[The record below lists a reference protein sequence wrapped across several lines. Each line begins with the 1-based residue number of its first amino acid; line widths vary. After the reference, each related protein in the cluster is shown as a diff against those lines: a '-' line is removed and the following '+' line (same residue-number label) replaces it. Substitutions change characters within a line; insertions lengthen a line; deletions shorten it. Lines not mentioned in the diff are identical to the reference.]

1 MLCDS
6 NSVSLMSIDNS
17 SSSLVSEPNKKFS
30 PAKLP
35 VKSWW
40 DEVEAAEINV
50 FEQEDAVNEVVL
62 QPIKCETLDTDK
74 KSGVNVD
81 PDMLTFS
88 NKIKVIK
95 EETTVVGQVK
105 VKNEK
110 STTVDRVKDEKSD
123 RLIEDVKSND
133 LNPPEVKLES
143 VDSSNDEKYDRL
155 VREVKSKIPFK
166 RRLSGDSRSN
176 SPISFFPMENDY
188 ENFGD
193 DAAEAS
199 ELNEYDPRAGATTSQ
214 SSSTTGRGHG
224 KRRRCNQEIETS
236 AEILARRQKQIDY
249 GKNTIGYDNYIKQV
263 PRNKRT
269 KDHPWTPPKQFK
281 YSRRAFDGLI
291 KVWRTKLHCFDPPNY
306 KATNDN
312 HADVGSSGSDCDDD
326 K

>member
-1 MLCDS
+1 MSKMLCDS

-17 SSSLVSEPNKKFS
+17 SSSIVSEPNKKIS
-30 PAKLP
+30 P
-35 VKSWW
+35 VKRAVNSWW
-40 DEVEAAEINV
+40 DEVEAAEHNV
-50 FEQEDAVNEVVL
+50 FEQEDAVNEVAL
-62 QPIKCETLDTDK
+62 QPIKCET
-74 KSGVNVD
+74 SGTEQKIVVKMD

-95 EETTVVGQVK
+95 EESAV
-105 VKNEK
+105 
-110 STTVDRVKDEKSD
+110 VDRVNVKDEESTVVDGVKVRDEKSN
-123 RLIEDVKSND
+123 RSNEVIKSND
-133 LNPPEVKLES
+133 LNKREIKLEF

-176 SPISFFPMENDY
+176 SPISFFPMENGY
-188 ENFGD
+188 ENN

-199 ELNEYDPRAGATTSQ
+199 KLNQYDQEDGATTSQ
-214 SSSTTGRGHG
+214 TGSGTTGRGHG

-249 GKNTIGYDNYIKQV
+249 GKNTIGYDNYIQQI

-291 KVWRTKLHCFDPPNY
+291 KVWRTKLHCFDN
-306 KATNDN
+306 ATND
-312 HADVGSSGSDCDDD
+312 ADGSSESDDV